1 MPRLLHLADVHLGA
15 RHPELGQAAPR
26 QRERQAA
33 AFRRA
38 IDVGLE
44 AQVDVALVCG
54 DLFDSNAQPRRIV
67 EAAALE
73 LRRLTERSVRVVIIP
88 GTHDAWEG
96 GSIYRVFDLRL
107 MAGLSE
113 GSDLLTVLT
122 PQHPDVVL
130 KDLDLVV
137 YGRVTPTRRVSRSPL
152 ADFDVRRDTRAS
164 WRVAMVHG
172 SFMTASGEHD
182 DTDDEILFTAEEVA
196 ATGLDY
202 LALGHSHVWTTGTAG
217 STTWAAPGPVKSL
230 GPEQGKTLGRVAIV
244 ELRGSRSR
252 QVGPGPRGGRRPD
265 AYSSLRL
272 PASEVPSQAALVS
285 HLRNLADPNVVLD
298 VTITGVADR
307 WLDVDP
313 AAVSRELEEAFLAVR
328 VRDES
333 SPGPRRQR
341 PCRNR
346 ARSLP
351 RSWSS
356 SPNGS
361 ARWNGTGTPRPPR
374 MRGQRSPSVGSS
386 STTPDRRLM

>member
-182 DTDDEILFTAEEVA
+182 DTDDESCSRLRRWPRPA
-196 ATGLDY
+196 
-202 LALGHSHVWTTGTAG
+202 
-217 STTWAAPGPVKSL
+217 STISPSVTPMCGRRAPPGARPGRHRDRSNPW
-230 GPEQGKTLGRVAIV
+230 GRSRKTLGGSPSWSSRIALAAGRSRSARRSSAGRAIPAARYSSFGGPLASRPRVTSPEPGGPERRARRHASRRRRSLAGRGPGGRVAGA
-244 ELRGSRSR
+244 RGGLPR
-252 QVGPGPRGGRRPD
+252 GPGPGR
-265 AYSSLRL
+265 
-272 PASEVPSQAALVS
+272 
-285 HLRNLADPNVVLD
+285 
-298 VTITGVADR
+298 I
-307 WLDVDP
+307 
-313 AAVSRELEEAFLAVR
+313 
-328 VRDES
+328 ES
-333 SPGPRRQR
+333 GPRRQR
-341 PCRNR
+341 PSGTGHVRFHVR
-346 ARSLP
+346 GAPHPTARHAGTERGRPGHRGCTVSARP
-351 RSWSS
+351 RSAA
-356 SPNGS
+356 P
-361 ARWNGTGTPRPPR
+361 RRPPT
-374 MRGQRSPSVGSS
+374 GG
-386 STTPDRRLM
+386 